1 MRRYPEDL
9 RAVVLDAVYPPD
21 VDLYLSAPA
30 NFHRS
35 LTALFESCAANPV
48 CGEAYPDLEGIL
60 FDTVDRLN
68 REPVMQEI
76 TDPFTREEYETRVNG
91 DVLLALTF
99 QMLYDS
105 KLRYF
110 IPRII
115 YEVSQGEFNYL
126 DQVYGSMLG
135 MASIASRGMMF
146 SVQCHEELAFSS
158 LPEFEAELERY
169 PQLIGMYENSIL
181 GGLAYRACARWSAG
195 EAAPDANQPVS
206 SDVPALILSGEF
218 DPITPPAWGNH
229 AAETLKNAYAFEFP
243 GIGHGASVAD
253 PCPEAMM
260 ISFLENPGNVPDS
273 GCMMEMR

>member
-1 MRRYPEDL
+1 MKSIMGKTFQYEFKNDL
-9 RAVVLDAVYPPD
+9 AEL
-21 VDLYLSAPA
+21 
-30 NFHRS
+30 
-35 LTALFESCAANPV
+35 
-48 CGEAYPDLEGIL
+48 
-60 FDTVDRLN
+60 DRLN
-68 REPVMQEI
+68 REPVMREI
-76 TDPFTREEYETRVNG
+76 TDPFTWEGYETRVNG

-115 YEVSQGEFNYL
+115 YEVSQEEFNYL

-158 LPEFEAELERY
+158 LPEFETELERY

-181 GGLAYRACARWSAG
+181 GGLAYRACARWPSGVAEP
-195 EAAPDANQPVS
+195 EANEPVS
-206 SDVPALILSGEF
+206 SDVPTLILSGEF
-218 DPITPPAWGNH
+218 DPITPPAWGFH
-229 AAETLKNAYAFEFP
+229 AAETLENAYAYEFL

-253 PCPEAMM
+253 PCPEGMM
-260 ISFLENPGNVPDS
+260 SQFLEDPLHAPDS
-273 GCMMEMR
+273 GCMTAMR